1 MNTMGTGIKVE
12 ECQLGIALQKHGANH
27 DQLHR
32 LKKATRPLMHQSMQD
47 FAVVRDPAKRFT
59 LVLTA
64 ERILGLCL
72 TGASPIASSRLNRC
86 CFAT

>member
-1 MNTMGTGIKVE
+1 
-12 ECQLGIALQKHGANH
+12 
-27 DQLHR
+27 
-32 LKKATRPLMHQSMQD
+32 MHQSMQD

-59 LVLTA
+59 LVPTA
-64 ERILGLCL
+64 ERILGLSL